1 MAKLYFRYGTMGASK
16 SANLLMINHN
26 YKEKGVQTILWKPS
40 EDTRNIGNIYSR
52 VGISEICYP
61 IEKDENLIEKLE
73 KSLKENNNIG
83 TIFIDEA
90 QFLTKEQVK
99 QLLDITVNN
108 NIDVFCFGLRN
119 SYLLNGFEGS
129 KELLSLAHDIQEIK
143 SKCDCG
149 KKATT
154 HLLKKNGEYIFN
166 GTDTVIGDKEFAS
179 VCYQCYYNT
188 KNDAIEDLNN
198 KIAKLKKILPKC
210 INFRSYKS
218 NNKLFIV
225 YSSDGNDQQANE
237 MIEYCRQVFTEN
249 EINQMIKLVYCE

>member
-16 SANLLMINHN
+16 SANLLMINYN
-26 YKEKGVQTILWKPS
+26 YKEKGVQTVLWKPS
-40 EDTRNIGNIYSR
+40 KDTRNIGNIYSR
-52 VGISEICYP
+52 IGISESCFL
-61 IEKDENLIEKLE
+61 IEKDENLIEKLN
-73 KSLKENNNIG
+73 KSLAENKNIG
-83 TIFIDEA
+83 AIFIDEA

-99 QLLDITVNN
+99 QLLKITVNN

-129 KELLSLAHDIQEIK
+129 KELLSFAHDIQEIK

-166 GTDTVIGDKEFAS
+166 GTDTVIGDKEFTS
-179 VCYQCYYNT
+179 VCYQCYYNI
-188 KNDAIEDLNN
+188 KNNEIKDLSN
-198 KIAKLKKILPKC
+198 KIEKLKKILPKC
-210 INFRSYKS
+210 ISFRSYKS
-218 NNKLFIV
+218 NNKLFIA
-225 YSSDGNDQQANE
+225 YSSDGNNQQENE